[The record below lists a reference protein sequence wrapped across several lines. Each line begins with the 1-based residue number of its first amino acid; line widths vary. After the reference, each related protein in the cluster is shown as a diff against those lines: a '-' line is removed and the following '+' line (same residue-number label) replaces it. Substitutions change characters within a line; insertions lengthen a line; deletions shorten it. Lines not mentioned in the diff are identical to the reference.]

1 MSVII
6 FILSATP
13 TVVAAPADYDANGN
27 GTIERDEVILA
38 IKDYFAGAISRDEV
52 IEVIKYYFS
61 GAMVDAGSSLELG
74 TLSLTHGEPAVT
86 VTLSPTF
93 ASTIDTYTA
102 NVASD
107 VSSITVIAIPSDPGA
122 TVVIRIEGKED
133 PDGTVEL
140 LEGANVIEVEVT
152 ADNGLTSRTY
162 TVTVVREAM
171 PAPVVNLKLDV
182 SPHRVVGYWS
192 DGTADFKGTVTLTDE
207 NGGQSVE
214 AQPVEVTCAHDD
226 GTRPELCH
234 WRADLLGDGL
244 ATDSMDFR
252 LRVPMGRVTLIFTYG
267 GVNST
272 LETQE
277 LQVYVPER
285 IVGIT
290 RQAWDCY
297 VDRTLDFTEEN
308 ALGVLDFYGCGGWK
322 SGTEVNKL
330 KATRSVVLWATGD
343 DRYIDIL
350 REGIDEL
357 SPILNHDVK
366 WTGQET
372 QATFKAYVGIPREE
386 WADYGLT
393 GITPGLLRAGGF
405 ARSTIK
411 SSGEVIPKEIVV
423 WRTQRE
429 WAGATP
435 AIAKHTTIHELLHA
449 LTGVSHVSGRTAS
462 IMGYDSDLPKLSP
475 IDEVLYELN
484 SHRLVRAGMS
494 LSQVGDLVIYEEDLL
509 DASTIE
515 RDAIDIVWQAATQL
529 VDSGAVRFDLR
540 GGWIGNCDQP
550 FATADNPAIFDHGDF
565 RDFLF
570 SGGRA
575 ARYQDSSNVY
585 WIIWSDEDL
594 EWQYWIER
602 GGSVERVSRDKISDA
617 LVWWAWANKLPRTLY
632 TLISDWDQEDV
643 DVSRQDGTVT
653 LRVTFDD
660 SYESIWESERFLSL
674 ELTLIVDAETYQV
687 EGYTWKYRLKPK
699 SGYCDTYEEVAQS
712 IDLGIDFAVPPGVS
726 GDNSRA
732 DSYRARMY
740 EFNPPMVP
748 DIKRP
753 LAP

>member
-38 IKDYFAGAISRDEV
+38 IKDYFAGAINRDEV
-52 IEVIKYYFS
+52 IEVIKFYFS

-74 TLSLTHGEPAVT
+74 TLSLTHGDPAVT
-86 VTLSPTF
+86 VPLSPTF
-93 ASTIDTYTA
+93 ASAIDTYTA
-102 NVASD
+102 NVASN

-122 TVVIRIEGKED
+122 TVVIRIGGKED

-140 LEGANVIEVEVT
+140 LEGTNVIEVEVK
-152 ADNGLTSRTY
+152 DEDGVTSRTY
-162 TVTVVREAM
+162 TVTVIREAM
-171 PAPVVNLKLDV
+171 PDPVIILDLDV
-182 SPHRVVGYWS
+182 SPHGVVGYWS
-192 DGTADFKGTVTLTDE
+192 DGTADFKGTVILTDE

-285 IVGIT
+285 IVGIARET
-290 RQAWDCY
+290 WDCY
-297 VDRTLDFTEEN
+297 VDRTVDPTEAN
-308 ALGVLDFYGCGGWK
+308 ALGELDFYGCSGWK
-322 SGTEVNKL
+322 SRTQVHRLNDTK
-330 KATRSVVLWATGD
+330 SVVLWATGD
-343 DRYIDIL
+343 DRYINIL
-350 REGIDEL
+350 RESIDEL

-393 GITPGLLRAGGF
+393 GITPGLLRTGGF

-423 WRTQRE
+423 WRKERE
-429 WAGATP
+429 WNGVAPSTVRN
-435 AIAKHTTIHELLHA
+435 TITHELLHA
-449 LTGVSHVSGRTAS
+449 LTGVGHVSDRTAS
-462 IMGYDSDLPKLSP
+462 IMGYESALPKLSP
-475 IDEVLYELN
+475 MDEDLFGLN
-484 SHRLVRAGMS
+484 SNPLVRAGMS
-494 LSQVGDLVIYEEDLL
+494 LSQVSDLVIYDEDLL
-509 DASTIE
+509 DASITE
-515 RDAIDIVWQAATQL
+515 PGAIDIVWRAASQL

-540 GGWIGNCDQP
+540 GGWIGNCSKP
-550 FATADNPAIFDHGDF
+550 FGTASDPVILDIGDF
-565 RDFLF
+565 RGFLLE
-570 SGGRA
+570 GIGA
-575 ARYQDSSNVY
+575 ARYQDSGDIY
-585 WIIWSDEDL
+585 WMTWSEKDS
-594 EWQYWIER
+594 EWQYWVEK
-602 GGSVERVSRDKISDA
+602 GGSVQRVSFDTVDEA
-617 LVWWAWANKLPRTLY
+617 LIWYIWPNKLQRTLY
-632 TLISDWDQEDV
+632 TLISDWDQENV
-643 DVSRQDGTVT
+643 DVSRQDGTITLQVT
-653 LRVTFDD
+653 LDD
-660 SYESIWESERFLSL
+660 SYGSIWESERLLSL
-674 ELTLIVDAETYQV
+674 ELTLNFDAETYQI
-687 EGYTWKYRLKPK
+687 ESYTWKYRFSPK

-712 IDLGIDFAVPPGVS
+712 IDLGIDFAVPPEVAAA
-726 GDNSRA
+726 DSRA

-753 LAP
+753 LEP

>member
-1 MSVII
+1 MR
-6 FILSATP
+6 TE
-13 TVVAAPADYDANGN
+13 GN
-27 GTIERDEVILA
+27 
-38 IKDYFAGAISRDEV
+38 
-52 IEVIKYYFS
+52 
-61 GAMVDAGSSLELG
+61 
-74 TLSLTHGEPAVT
+74 
-86 VTLSPTF
+86 
-93 ASTIDTYTA
+93 
-102 NVASD
+102 
-107 VSSITVIAIPSDPGA
+107 
-122 TVVIRIEGKED
+122 
-133 PDGTVEL
+133 
-140 LEGANVIEVEVT
+140 
-152 ADNGLTSRTY
+152 
-162 TVTVVREAM
+162 
-171 PAPVVNLKLDV
+171 
-182 SPHRVVGYWS
+182 
-192 DGTADFKGTVTLTDE
+192 
-207 NGGQSVE
+207 SVE
-214 AQPVEVTCAHDD
+214 AQPVEVTCAQDD
-226 GTRPELCH
+226 GMRPELCH

-244 ATDSMDFR
+244 ATASTNFL
-252 LRVPMGRVTLIFTYG
+252 LRVPMGKITLKFTYG

-272 LETQE
+272 LETLE
-277 LQVYVPER
+277 RQVYIPER

-290 RQAWDCY
+290 REAWDCY
-297 VDRTLDFTEEN
+297 VDRTLDLTEVN
-308 ALGVLDFYGCGGWK
+308 ALGGINFYGCSGWK
-322 SGTEVNKL
+322 SETEVHKL

-350 REGIDEL
+350 RESIDAL
-357 SPILNHDVK
+357 SSILNVDVK
-366 WTGQET
+366 WTGLKT

-393 GITPGLLRAGGF
+393 GITPGLLKAGGF
-405 ARSTIK
+405 ASATIK
-411 SSGEVIPKEIVV
+411 SSGEVIPKELVV

-435 AIAKHTTIHELLHA
+435 AIAKHITIHELLHA
-449 LTGVSHVSGRTAS
+449 LTGVKHVSGRTAS

-515 RDAIDIVWQAATQL
+515 PDAIDIVWQAATQL

-602 GGSVERVSRDKISDA
+602 GGSVERVSRETFADA
-617 LVWWAWANKLPRTLY
+617 TVWWTWVNKLPRTLY
-632 TLISDWDQEDV
+632 TLISDWDHENV
-643 DVSRQDGTVT
+643 DVSRQDGTVM
-653 LRVTFDD
+653 LRVTLDD

-699 SGYCDTYEEVAQS
+699 SGYCDTYEEVAQM
-712 IDLGIDFAVPPGVS
+712 IDLGIDFTVPTGVTT
-726 GDNSRA
+726 A
-732 DSYRARMY
+732 DSLGESYRTRLY
-740 EFNPPMVP
+740 EIAPPMVP
-748 DIKRP
+748 EIKRP
-753 LAP
+753 RAP

>member
-1 MSVII
+1 MTI
-6 FILSATP
+6 FILAATS
-13 TVVAAPADYDANGN
+13 TVVAAPADYDANNN
-27 GTIERDEVILA
+27 GTIERDEVFLA
-38 IKDYFAGAISRDEV
+38 IDDYFDGLIERDEV
-52 IEVIKYYFS
+52 FEIIEYYFS
-61 GAMVDAGSSLELG
+61 GAKVDRGPNPELVSLN
-74 TLSLTHGEPAVT
+74 LTYGDPPVI
-86 VTLSPTF
+86 VNLSPTF
-93 ASTIDTYTA
+93 ASTIDTFTA

-107 VSSITVIAIPSDPGA
+107 VSSVVVIAIPRDPGA
-122 TVVIRIEGKED
+122 TFAIKIGGTED
-133 PDGTVEL
+133 PDGIVEL

-152 ADNGLTSRTY
+152 DEDGAISKTY
-162 TVTVVREAM
+162 TVTVVRETT
-171 PAPVVNLKLDV
+171 PDPVIILDLDV
-182 SPHRVVGYWS
+182 SPHGVVGYWS

-234 WRADLLGDGL
+234 WRADLLGGGL

-290 RQAWDCY
+290 REAWDCY
-297 VDRTLDFTEEN
+297 VDRTLDPTGEDV
-308 ALGVLDFYGCGGWK
+308 LGGINFYGCSGWK
-322 SGTEVNKL
+322 SETEVHKL

-350 REGIDEL
+350 RESIDAL
-357 SPILNHDVK
+357 SPILNVDVK
-366 WTGQET
+366 WTGLKT

-393 GITPGLLRAGGF
+393 GITPGLLKAGGF

-411 SSGEVIPKEIVV
+411 SSGEVIPKELVV
-423 WRTQRE
+423 WRTEME

-435 AIAKHTTIHELLHA
+435 AIAKHATIHELLHA
-449 LTGVSHVSGRTAS
+449 LTGVKHVSDRTAS

-475 IDEVLYELN
+475 MDEAVFGLN
-484 SHRLVRAGMS
+484 SHPLVTPGMS
-494 LSQVGDLVIYEEDLL
+494 LSQVSDFVIYEEDLL

-515 RDAIDIVWQAATQL
+515 PDAIDIVWQAATQL
-529 VDSGAVRFDLR
+529 VDSGAVRFNLR

-585 WIIWSDEDL
+585 WIIWPDEDL

-602 GGSVERVSRDKISDA
+602 GGSVERVSRETVSDA
-617 LVWWAWANKLPRTLY
+617 SVWWTWVNKLPRTLY
-632 TLISDWDQEDV
+632 TLISDWDQENV

-653 LRVTFDD
+653 LQVTLDD
-660 SYESIWESERFLSL
+660 SYGSIWESERFLSL
-674 ELTLIVDAETYQV
+674 ELTLNVDAETYQI
-687 EGYTWKYRLKPK
+687 ESYTWKYRFSPK
-699 SGYCDTYEEVAQS
+699 SGYCDTYEEVVQS
-712 IDLGIDFAVPPGVS
+712 IDLGIDFTVPPDVY
-726 GDNSRA
+726 GDNNRGKSGQIQLH
-732 DSYRARMY
+732 
-740 EFNPPMVP
+740 ELTLPMIP

-753 LAP
+753 KAP

>member
-13 TVVAAPADYDANGN
+13 TVVAAPTDYDANGN

-74 TLSLTHGEPAVT
+74 TLSLTHGDPAVT

-102 NVASD
+102 EVASD

-122 TVVIRIEGKED
+122 TVAIRIGGTQD

-152 ADNGLTSRTY
+152 DEDGVTSRTY
-162 TVTVVREAM
+162 TVTVVREVT
-171 PAPVVNLKLDV
+171 PDPVIILDLDV
-182 SPHRVVGYWS
+182 SPHGVVGYWS
-192 DGTADFKGTVTLTDE
+192 DGTADFKGMVTLTDE
-207 NGGQSVE
+207 TGGQSVE

-285 IVGIT
+285 IVGIK
-290 RQAWDCY
+290 RDVWDCY
-297 VDRTLDFTEEN
+297 VDRTLDLTEKN

-330 KATRSVVLWATGD
+330 KTTRSVVLWATGD

-393 GITPGLLRAGGF
+393 GITSGLLGVGGYARA
-405 ARSTIK
+405 ATRDN
-411 SSGEVIPKEIVV
+411 GEVIPNEIVI
-423 WRTQRE
+423 WRIERE

-435 AIAKHTTIHELLHA
+435 AIAKHIIIHELLHA
-449 LTGVSHVSGRTAS
+449 LTGVSHVGGRTAS
-462 IMGYDSDLPKLSP
+462 IMGDSDLPKLSP
-475 IDEVLYELN
+475 MDEAVFGLN
-484 SHRLVRAGMS
+484 SHPLVRPGMS
-494 LSQVGDLVIYEEDLL
+494 LS
-509 DASTIE
+509 
-515 RDAIDIVWQAATQL
+515 
-529 VDSGAVRFDLR
+529 
-540 GGWIGNCDQP
+540 
-550 FATADNPAIFDHGDF
+550 
-565 RDFLF
+565 
-570 SGGRA
+570 
-575 ARYQDSSNVY
+575 
-585 WIIWSDEDL
+585 
-594 EWQYWIER
+594 
-602 GGSVERVSRDKISDA
+602 
-617 LVWWAWANKLPRTLY
+617 
-632 TLISDWDQEDV
+632 
-643 DVSRQDGTVT
+643 
-653 LRVTFDD
+653 
-660 SYESIWESERFLSL
+660 
-674 ELTLIVDAETYQV
+674 
-687 EGYTWKYRLKPK
+687 
-699 SGYCDTYEEVAQS
+699 
-712 IDLGIDFAVPPGVS
+712 
-726 GDNSRA
+726 
-732 DSYRARMY
+732 
-740 EFNPPMVP
+740 
-748 DIKRP
+748 
-753 LAP
+753 